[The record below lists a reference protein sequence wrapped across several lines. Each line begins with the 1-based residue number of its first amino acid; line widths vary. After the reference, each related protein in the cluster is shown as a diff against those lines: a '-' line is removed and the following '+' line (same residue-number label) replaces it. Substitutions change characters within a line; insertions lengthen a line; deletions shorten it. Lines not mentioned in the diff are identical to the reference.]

1 MKIGLLGPR
10 VPGPTAYGV
19 SETMWG
25 TKVGLEHHG
34 HEVIVGD
41 IAADVDVWYCYTVGA
56 LSYVKDRNEPKVCAL
71 VDLDHHVEIYR
82 RQYFFRQQ
90 PMTYAEIGHRHN
102 MAMGKKLATLDA
114 LRQCVLVI
122 EHAKHHSDWLNE
134 QGIKSH
140 YVPMP
145 IVDPGQTGNF
155 STFSSSGFRILM
167 VGHLMGIATLSGLFY
182 LEEHILPILESQLK
196 PGTFTIHVCG
206 TDDLLKSLKL
216 RFNQYHPE
224 VIFRGYVDDISAEF
238 HSSDIVLVPTP
249 IDLGLRTRIVDAFA
263 HGCLVVAHEA
273 NGAGMPEMV
282 HGDNA
287 IVGKD
292 AQQLVD
298 GISAAMHATL
308 AEKMVVRQRARQ
320 TFVEHFEAKVS
331 IGPVVKMIEAI
342 VG

>member
-25 TKVGLEHHG
+25 TKIGLEYHG
-34 HEVIVGD
+34 HEVVVGD

-56 LSYVKDRNEPKVCAL
+56 LSYVKDRTEPKVCAL
-71 VDLDHHVEIYR
+71 VDLDHHVDLYR

-90 PMTYAEIGHRHN
+90 PMTYAEIGNRHK
-102 MAMGKKLATLDA
+102 MAMERKLVTLDA
-114 LRQCVLVI
+114 LQNVALVI

-134 QGIKSH
+134 QGVKSC

-167 VGHLMGIATLSGLFY
+167 AGHLMGIATLSGLYF
-182 LEEHILPILESQLK
+182 LEENILPILESKLK
-196 PGTFTIHVCG
+196 PGSFTIHVCG
-206 TDDLLKSLKL
+206 KDELPKALKL
-216 RFNQYHPE
+216 RFNMYHPE

-238 HSSDIVLVPTP
+238 HSADIVLVPTP

-273 NGAGMPEMV
+273 NGAGMPEMR

-287 IVGKD
+287 LTGRD
-292 AQQLVD
+292 PQHLVD
-298 GISAAMHATL
+298 GISATMHATL
-308 AEKMVVRQRARQ
+308 PEKMAIRQRARQ

-331 IGPVVKMIEAI
+331 MAPVAKMLEAI